1 MGLFSRLGSLL
12 KANINDLISR
22 AEDPEKIL
30 NQLILDMRDQL
41 VAAKKHVAV
50 AIADEKRLKKELDN
64 NLHMASEWEKKA
76 MMAIRAGKDALAKEA
91 LARKTEYDNL
101 ASEFQK
107 QWEIQKAGA
116 DKLRTALHALNNKI
130 EEAKRKKNLLIAR
143 QKRAIAQEQI
153 HKTMASLADNDAFS
167 AFDRM
172 KEKIEKQEAE
182 AEAAEELA
190 DQNYDLENKF
200 KDLESNEGADDA
212 LAALKAK
219 MGLTSGSSA
228 ASSSPRP
235 SIPDSEWDE
244 LEATSTKTSSA
255 NKKTTGGR
263 WDREDF

>member
-1 MGLFSRLGSLL
+1 MGLFSRLGTLL

-30 NQLILDMRDQL
+30 EQLILDMRDQL

-50 AIADEKRLKKELDN
+50 AIADEKRLKKDLDN

-76 MMAIRAGKDALAKEA
+76 MMAIRAGKEGLAKEA
-91 LARKTEYDNL
+91 LARKAEYDTL
-101 ASEFQK
+101 AAEFQK

-116 DKLRTALHALNNKI
+116 DKLRNALHALNNKI

-143 QKRAIAQEQI
+143 QQRAKAQEQI
-153 HKTMASLADNDAFS
+153 HKTMSSLADNDAFS

-172 KEKIEKQEAE
+172 SEKIEKQEAE
-182 AEAAEELA
+182 AAAMEELSS
-190 DQNYDLENKF
+190 QSYDLDSKF
-200 KDLESNEGADDA
+200 KDLEANEGADDA

-219 MGLTSGSSA
+219 MGL
-228 ASSSPRP
+228 SSSTASAPR
-235 SIPDSEWDE
+235 SSVPDSEWDE
-244 LEATSTKTSSA
+244 LEVSSSRSSSKTST
-255 NKKTTGGR
+255 GR

>member
-1 MGLFSRLGSLL
+1 MGIFARLGTLL

-76 MMAIRAGKDALAKEA
+76 MMAIRAGKEGLAKEA
-91 LARKTEYDNL
+91 LARKAEYDNL
-101 ASEFQK
+101 AAEFQK

-116 DKLRTALHALNNKI
+116 DKLRNALHALNNKI

-143 QKRAIAQEQI
+143 QQRAKAQEQI
-153 HKTMASLADNDAFS
+153 HRTMSSLSDNDAFS

-172 KEKIEKQEAE
+172 SEKIDKQEAE
-182 AEAAEELA
+182 AAAMEELSN
-190 DQNYDLENKF
+190 QNYDLDSKF
-200 KDLESNEGADDA
+200 KDLEANAGADDA

-219 MGLTSGSSA
+219 MGLAPA
-228 ASSSPRP
+228 ASSSRAAPR
-235 SIPDSEWDE
+235 SSVSDSEWDE
-244 LEATSTKTSSA
+244 LEIPSSRSSSSSRA
-255 NKKTTGGR
+255 GAGR